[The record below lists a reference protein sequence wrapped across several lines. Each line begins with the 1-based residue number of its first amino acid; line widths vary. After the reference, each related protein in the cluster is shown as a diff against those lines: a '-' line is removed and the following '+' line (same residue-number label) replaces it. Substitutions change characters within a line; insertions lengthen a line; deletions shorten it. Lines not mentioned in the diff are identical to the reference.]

1 MSTKVRT
8 DFLNAKMSNLGVNL
22 AVTKDGE
29 TYNKLQ
35 RPDGYLISTQP
46 LPTSPP
52 AASPTTYSGKR
63 KCAQEEVPEVKRARI
78 ERNTAHSKRRPRVL
92 DSYQEYG
99 TRTVLPGLD
108 GEEQLSDESTSE
120 ALAYLHSVR

>member
-1 MSTKVRT
+1 MST
-8 DFLNAKMSNLGVNL
+8 LGVNL

-29 TYNKLQ
+29 AYNKLQ

-46 LPTSPP
+46 APTKPP
-52 AASPTTYSGKR
+52 TAPPTAHGAKR
-63 KCAQEEVPEVKRARI
+63 KCAQEDVPEVKRARI
-78 ERNTAHSKRRPRVL
+78 ERNTAHSKKRPRAL

-108 GEEQLSDESTSE
+108 GEEQSSDESTSE

>member
-1 MSTKVRT
+1 MSTV
-8 DFLNAKMSNLGVNL
+8 GVNL

-35 RPDGYLISTQP
+35 RPDGYLTSTQP
-46 LPTSPP
+46 PSIPPPTASP
-52 AASPTTYSGKR
+52 AAHGGKR
-63 KCAQEEVPEVKRARI
+63 KCAQEEVPDVKRARI
-78 ERNTAHSKRRPRVL
+78 ERSAAQSKKRPRAI

-108 GEEQLSDESTSE
+108 GEEQSSDESTSE

>member
-1 MSTKVRT
+1 MST
-8 DFLNAKMSNLGVNL
+8 LGVNL
-22 AVTKDGE
+22 AITKDGA

-35 RPDGYLISTQP
+35 RPNGYLTSTQP
-46 LPTSPP
+46 SSIPSLT
-52 AASPTTYSGKR
+52 ASPAVTSGKR
-63 KCAQEEVPEVKRARI
+63 KFAQEQVPEVKRARI
-78 ERNTAHSKRRPRVL
+78 EHNTAHSKKGSRVL